1 MADVVNNTVAILSV
15 CATTSDKVKD
25 LVIKNGQLVF
35 VQDTCRIAFD
45 FNGKRKFY
53 NQIIEL
59 ESEQERLELSELV
72 NGKYYFV
79 IETAILWRYFNGW
92 IQLTSSPSEIV
103 FFGTEM
109 PELGKPKTLYVNTKN
124 GNENISVW
132 NEESNTYQVVADKT
146 QSISNKEI
154 ITLFS

>member
-1 MADVVNNTVAILSV
+1 MADVVNNTAAILSV

-53 NQIIEL
+53 NQVVEL
-59 ESEQERLELSELV
+59 DSEQERLDLLEPV

-92 IQLTSSPSEIV
+92 NQLTSSPSEII

-109 PELGKPKTLYVNTKN
+109 PELGKPKTLYVNTKD

-132 NEESNTYQVVADKT
+132 NKETSTYQVVADKT
-146 QSISNKEI
+146 QSISNEEI
-154 ITLFS
+154 ITLFN

>member
-1 MADVVNNTVAILSV
+1 MADVVNNTAAILSV
-15 CATTSDKVKD
+15 CATTSDKIKD

-53 NQIIEL
+53 NQIVEL
-59 ESEQERLELSELV
+59 DSEQERLDLLEPV

-92 IQLTSSPSEIV
+92 NQLTSSPSEII

-109 PELGKPKTLYVNTKN
+109 PELGKPKTLYVNTKD

-132 NEESNTYQVVADKT
+132 NKETSTYQVVADKT
-146 QSISNKEI
+146 QSISNEEI
-154 ITLFS
+154 ITLFN

>member
-1 MADVVNNTVAILSV
+1 MADVVNNTAAILSV

-53 NQIIEL
+53 NQVVEL
-59 ESEQERLELSELV
+59 DSEQERLDLLEPV

-92 IQLTSSPSEIV
+92 NQLTSSPGEII

-109 PELGKPKTLYVNTKN
+109 PELGKPKTLYVNTKD

-132 NEESNTYQVVADKT
+132 NKETSTYQVVADKT
-146 QSISNKEI
+146 QSISNEEI
-154 ITLFS
+154 ITLFN

>member
-1 MADVVNNTVAILSV
+1 MADVVNNTAAILSV
-15 CATTSDKVKD
+15 CATTSNKVKD

-53 NQIIEL
+53 NQIVEL
-59 ESEQERLELSELV
+59 DSEQERLDLLEPV

-92 IQLTSSPSEIV
+92 NQLTSSPSEII

-109 PELGKPKTLYVNTKN
+109 PELGKPKTLYVNTKD

-132 NEESNTYQVVADKT
+132 NKETSTYQVVADKT
-146 QSISNKEI
+146 QSISNEEI
-154 ITLFS
+154 ITLFN